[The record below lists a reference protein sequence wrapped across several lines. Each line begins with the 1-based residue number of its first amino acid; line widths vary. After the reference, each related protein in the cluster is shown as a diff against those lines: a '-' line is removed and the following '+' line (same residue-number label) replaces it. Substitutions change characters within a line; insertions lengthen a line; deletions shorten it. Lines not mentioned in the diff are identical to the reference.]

1 MTEGWIVGAGAII
14 LNYLEKDRQ
23 EPTEKK
29 ILLLK
34 RNKPDDAFKGDW
46 TCPAGRPNNPS
57 EKPHQTAMREVEE
70 ETELKIKI
78 TKEDMFG
85 SWISD
90 KNGQVYISILHLGE
104 WKGKVQIDN
113 KEFSDWGW
121 FTHQEATKLSLAF
134 AYGEVIECLHQQALF

>member
-1 MTEGWIVGAGAII
+1 LTKGWIVGAGAII
-14 LNYLEKDRQ
+14 LNHLEKDGQ

-34 RNKPDDAFKGDW
+34 RNKPDDAFKGYW

-70 ETELKIKI
+70 ETGLKIEI
-78 TKEDMFG
+78 TKEGMLG

-90 KNGQVYISILHLGE
+90 KNGQVYISIVHLGE

-113 KEFSDWGW
+113 KELSDWGC

-134 AYGEVIECLHQQALF
+134 AYREVIEYLHQQALL